1 VSIMQGLISLFTT
14 GGKIN
19 PFAIALLLFA
29 SFYVYSD
36 IQNRA
41 EQREIK
47 RQCAIY
53 QAAYQDKIN
62 NLNRVNNETDETI
75 QSIDPDD
82 LTDWVN
88 RINGMQR
95 ND

>member
-1 VSIMQGLISLFTT
+1 MQMLISLFTT

-19 PFAIALLLFA
+19 PIAMLLFVGV
-29 SFYVYSD
+29 SLYLYND

-62 NLNRVNNETDETI
+62 NLNRVNNETDKTI
-75 QSIDPDD
+75 QAIDPDD

>member
-1 VSIMQGLISLFTT
+1 MQMLISLFTT

-19 PFAIALLLFA
+19 PLAMLLFA
-29 SFYVYSD
+29 GVSIYLYND

-41 EQREIK
+41 EQRELK

>member
-1 VSIMQGLISLFTT
+1 MQMLISLFTT

-19 PFAIALLLFA
+19 PMAMLLFVGV
-29 SFYVYSD
+29 SLYLYNDFQGY
-36 IQNRA
+36 
-41 EQREIK
+41 RERQELA
-47 RQCAIY
+47 RQCEIY
-53 QAAYQDKIN
+53 RAAYQDKIN

-75 QSIDPDD
+75 KSIDPDD